1 MRALRTVFLL
11 AALALAGRPGTA
23 AAAEAVQ
30 DAGQNNKAVQ
40 AYNEGDYETAAF
52 LFADLADNATSE
64 EIRLRSEYYLAQSFF
79 KRGLYDAALRQ
90 YSFVVKAGPNHPHY
104 LRSIEGI
111 VNVSE
116 VLHEDFITGTLLDKE
131 YNDEFAKLPI
141 EVLNKINYI
150 VGIVSYRKNKRDEAM
165 SFFASVPPDSTYFA
179 RARYM
184 QGILAARN
192 GDFQKAFEAFADV
205 IKLANTEKLA
215 YTDLESIRHLA
226 LLGTART
233 HYGMGR
239 YADAVK
245 YYEQIPRFSEF
256 WDEALFENGWARFQN
271 DDYGGALGSLQALH
285 APQFAG
291 SFQPESWILKAT
303 VYYYSCLFDDAKGAL
318 DGFEKIY
325 LPINETL
332 KPLLDGDKGNDF
344 YHALLDDKSSQLP
357 RSVKNYLLAN
367 KRLVQFKAYA
377 DQLDRERAIIES
389 AAVWKGSRLQGELLG
404 EIEQSK
410 DLAVQLTGSFVKRRL
425 DDAAKTIVGF
435 DGQKEIIKFEV
446 AKAETDLLERRL
458 DQKGHLAE
466 QAIYRP
472 AMPGTN
478 WEYWQ
483 FQGEFWLDEIG
494 YYQYTLKSGCMKR
507 EE

>member
-1 MRALRTVFLL
+1 MRVIRTGSIL
-11 AALALAGRPGTA
+11 AALGLLCLSGSAV
-23 AAAEAVQ
+23 AAEALQ

-40 AYNEGDYETAAF
+40 AYNDGDYGTAVL
-52 LFADLADNATSE
+52 LFADLADNAVSE

-79 KRGLYDAALRQ
+79 KMGLYDAALRQ

-104 LRSIEGI
+104 LRAIEGI
-111 VNVSE
+111 VQVSE
-116 VLHEDFITGTLLDKE
+116 ALREDFITGTVLDKE

-141 EVLNKINYI
+141 ETLNKINYI
-150 VGIVSYRKNKRDEAM
+150 VGMVSYRKNKRDEAM
-165 SFFASVPPDSTYFA
+165 SFFASVPPDSSYFA

-184 QGILAARN
+184 QGILFARN
-192 GDFQKAFEAFADV
+192 GDFEKALESFGDV
-205 IKLANTEKLA
+205 IKLSNTLKLT
-215 YTDLESIRHLA
+215 YFDLESIRHLA
-226 LLGTART
+226 ILGTART
-233 HYGMGR
+233 YYGMGR

-245 YYEQIPRFSEF
+245 HYEQIPRFSEY
-256 WDEALFENGWARFQN
+256 WDEALFENGWARFHN
-271 DDYGGALGSLQALH
+271 DDIGGALGSLQALH

-303 VYYYSCLFDDAKGAL
+303 VYYSSCLYDDAKLAL
-318 DGFEKIY
+318 EGFEKIY
-325 LPINETL
+325 LPISERL
-332 KPLLDGDKGNDF
+332 AALLEGDKDNDF
-344 YHALLDDKSSQLP
+344 YHALLDEKSTELP
-357 RSVKNYLLAN
+357 RSVKNYLVAN

-377 DQLDRERAIIES
+377 DQLDREKAIIRAEP
-389 AAVWKGSRLQGELLG
+389 AWKGSRIQGNLLG

-425 DDAAKTIVGF
+425 DDAAKTIIGF

-446 AKAETDLLERRL
+446 AKGETDMLERRL
-458 DQKGHLAE
+458 NQRTHLAE
-466 QAIYRP
+466 QALYRP
-472 AMPGTN
+472 VMPGAN